1 MASINFE
8 KDWIIDFDC
17 GHHLTEDESNFSSFN
32 NNTGNHAIVTAYG
45 GDSEI
50 AINSGYH
57 VPRVKKNLFSVANV
71 VDFGNYLL
79 FRPKGVKFL
88 RNLKKVEA
96 DVVHSGKRVKDL
108 FVLFASN
115 SYVQKMSSNDNTSV
129 WHARLGHLHMNK
141 LKVMVQKSLVKDFL
155 NLKFFD
161 NGGVCEGCQYGKA
174 HRFPF
179 DRSSSKSKAPL
190 ERIHSELYRRIRIA
204 SYYGFHY
211 MLSQRIRR
219 KLSCDD
225 TPLQNRIAKRK
236 IRHLVETCKSWL
248 HVKRLSK
255 ALWVEGM
262 SPIDDNEP
270 SCFDDA
276 KGRKDWNKAM
286 DEEMADLEQNET
298 WTLVPKPA

>member
-96 DVVHSGKRVKDL
+96 DVVHSRKRVKDL

-161 NGGVCEGCQYGKA
+161 NGGVCEGC
-174 HRFPF
+174 H
-179 DRSSSKSKAPL
+179 
-190 ERIHSELYRRIRIA
+190 
-204 SYYGFHY
+204 
-211 MLSQRIRR
+211 
-219 KLSCDD
+219 
-225 TPLQNRIAKRK
+225 
-236 IRHLVETCKSWL
+236 
-248 HVKRLSK
+248 
-255 ALWVEGM
+255 
-262 SPIDDNEP
+262 PIDDNEP